1 MAKLIS
7 GKELATRAKQ
17 GIATKVKA
25 LKEKGIAPALTVLI
39 VGENPASQAYVR
51 GKEKDCAECGILS
64 NIIALPAS
72 ISEEDLLSHVAK
84 LNMDPNVHGILV
96 QLPLPKHINEHKVIA
111 SIFPEKDVDGF
122 TPVSAGSLL
131 LGLPGFRPCTP
142 AGVMRML
149 EETGI
154 TIEGKNCVVLGRSNI
169 VGKPIALMLTEQNG
183 TVTLCHS
190 KTPNIKAITQNADI
204 LVSAIGKASFVTAD
218 MVKPGA
224 VVIDVGINRTEEGKL
239 VGDVAFDEVEKVAS
253 YITPVPG
260 GVGLMTRAMLLENT
274 VLAATLQNNVQ
285 ITQF

>member
-1 MAKLIS
+1 MAKIIS
-7 GKELATRAKQ
+7 GKEIAARTKQ
-17 GIATKVKA
+17 GIIAKVNI
-25 LKEKGIAPALTVLI
+25 LKEKGITPALTVLI

-64 NIIALPAS
+64 NIIALPDT
-72 ISEEDLLSHVAK
+72 ISEDDLLSHVAK
-84 LNMDPNVHGILV
+84 LNIDPNVHGILV
-96 QLPLPKHINEHKVIA
+96 QLPLPKHIDEHKVIA
-111 SIFPEKDVDGF
+111 SIFSEKDVDGF

-149 EETGI
+149 EEEGVTV
-154 TIEGKNCVVLGRSNI
+154 EGKNCVVLGRSNI

-190 KTPNIKAITQNADI
+190 KTPNIEEITRNADI
-204 LVSAIGKASFVTAD
+204 LVSAIGKAGFVTAN
-218 MVKPGA
+218 MVKQGA
-224 VVIDVGINRTEEGKL
+224 VVIDVGINRNAEGKL
-239 VGDVAFDEVEKVAS
+239 VGDVAFEEVEKVAS

-274 VLAATLQNNVQ
+274 VLAATLQNNA
-285 ITQF
+285 